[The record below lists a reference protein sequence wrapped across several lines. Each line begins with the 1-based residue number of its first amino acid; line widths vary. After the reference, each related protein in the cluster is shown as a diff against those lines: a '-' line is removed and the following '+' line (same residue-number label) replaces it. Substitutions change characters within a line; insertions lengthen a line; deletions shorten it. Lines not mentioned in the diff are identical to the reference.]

1 MAEIIEDGLGSGIK
15 AEVNKLHQLVVR
27 SIAELD
33 INHIAEEFSESYFT
47 QAVDAGPVGGE
58 YTLYF
63 QNNSEID
70 FVINAIDGYVTD
82 TNVVW
87 KLVVVTGT
95 ASGAPVIVPAN
106 FHIGSGNL
114 ADATVRG
121 GAAGVDGLTPGTVL
135 RTIYGGAVFNRFR
148 IEAHIIIPKNYAIA
162 FEYDAGTGGAV
173 TIGFSGFYKQD

>member
-1 MAEIIEDGLGSGIK
+1 MPLIEDGTGNTFK

-27 SIAELD
+27 AIVELD
-33 INHIAEEFSESYFT
+33 INHVAEKFSESYFI
-47 QAVDAGPVGGE
+47 QAVDAGPVANE

-63 QNNSEID
+63 KNTSEVD
-70 FVINAIDGYVTD
+70 FIINAIDGYVTD

-87 KLVVVTGT
+87 KLVEATGT
-95 ASGAPVIVPAN
+95 TTGTEITPVN
-106 FHIGSGNL
+106 FKIGSGNK

-121 GAAGVDGLTPGTVL
+121 GAAGVGSVTPGTVI

-148 IEAHIIIPKNYAIA
+148 IEAHIIIPKNKAVA

>member
-1 MAEIIEDGLGSGIK
+1 MAEIIEDGLGSGRK
-15 AEVNKLHQLVVR
+15 AEVNSLHQLVTR
-27 SIAELD
+27 AIIELD
-33 INHIAEEFSESYFT
+33 INHVAEKFGESYFI
-47 QAVDAGPVGGE
+47 QAIDAGPVAGE

-63 QNNSEID
+63 KNTSETD

-87 KLVVVTGT
+87 KLVVATGT
-95 ASGAPVIVPAN
+95 TTGTEIVPVN
-106 FHIGSGNL
+106 FNIGSGKTT
-114 ADATVRG
+114 DAIVRG
-121 GAAGVDGLTPGTVL
+121 GAAGVGSVTPGTVL

-148 IEAHIIIPKNYAIA
+148 IEAHIIIPKDKAIA